1 MDPGAIWAPK
11 IPPQSTFFA
20 SIFSSKIFLIS
31 YLFLRP
37 IFNWFLLIF
46 GRIFQSKLCRVC
58 LTFAT
63 WSNFKNLDFAWKVL
77 QKWRFGMPGW
87 IPKSIKNRIK
97 IWMKKTLGKS
107 SKNQPKINQ
116 KSTKNSL
123 KKWSKNQYICG
134 SVFNRKKFKKWWKN
148 DPRLGAQGGS
158 NEPFFRSLDPS
169 WGHPGAQGGPKAPQR
184 SPRDPPEPK

>member
-1 MDPGAIWAPK
+1 MGSVGQAPRGVVGGTPPPAQNARRCRVSRVTRVPWFSTFFRFFFWSRFWSLPGGFQA
-11 IPPQSTFFA
+11 SFGTFFA
-20 SIFSSKIFLIS
+20 SIFSSKILLIS

-87 IPKSIKNRIK
+87 IPKSIKNRIQ
-97 IWMKKTLGKS
+97 IWMKKTLGTS
-107 SKNQPKINQ
+107 SKNQPNIN
-116 KSTKNSL
+116 
-123 KKWSKNQYICG
+123 
-134 SVFNRKKFKKWWKN
+134 
-148 DPRLGAQGGS
+148 
-158 NEPFFRSLDPS
+158 
-169 WGHPGAQGGPKAPQR
+169 
-184 SPRDPPEPK
+184 